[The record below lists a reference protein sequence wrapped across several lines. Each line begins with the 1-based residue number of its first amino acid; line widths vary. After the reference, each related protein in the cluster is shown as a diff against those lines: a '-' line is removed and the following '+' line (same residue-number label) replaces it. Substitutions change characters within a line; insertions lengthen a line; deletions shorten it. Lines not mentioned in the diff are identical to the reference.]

1 MKNDKKNPYSTDEL
15 KYGFLGSVA
24 SAPCGCCP
32 ITIGILLRVA
42 VFTLIFRYIYNAN

>member
-1 MKNDKKNPYSTDEL
+1 MKNDKNNPYSTDEL

-24 SAPCGCCP
+24 SPSIGCP

-42 VFTLIFRYIYNAN
+42 VFTLIFRYMMDL